1 MAAEIGAPAPDFT
14 LLNHDR
20 TAVSLSDLRGKKTL
34 IVFIP
39 FPFTRVCTS
48 ELCSLR
54 DNLAALEE
62 ADTNVVAITC
72 DSYGSNRAWAAAE
85 GVSFPVLSDFW
96 PHGAVATA
104 YGCFNEGLGV
114 ADRATYVLEADGI
127 VREVIRAESF
137 GTAREISSY
146 TEALA
151 AL

>member
-1 MAAEIGAPAPDFT
+1 MAAEIGSPAPDFT

-54 DNLAALEE
+54 DYLASLEE
-62 ADTNVVAITC
+62 SDTNVVAITC

-85 GVSFPVLSDFW
+85 GVSYPVLSDFW

-104 YGCFNEGLGV
+104 YGCFNETLGV
-114 ADRATYVLEADGI
+114 ADRSTYVLDADGI
-127 VREVIRAESF
+127 VREIIRAESF

-146 TEALA
+146 AEALA

>member
-114 ADRATYVLEADGI
+114 ADRATYVLDADGI